1 MSLAAITALVDD
13 KLRSTAL
20 GASVDTAARDRA
32 IGQALVQYSS
42 DEPQDLV
49 AEVADVTGYFIDTPA
64 GWVPVRSRLQAVEY
78 PLDQVPMATLEATE
92 MHQVGGWRILL
103 AEPASGIT
111 VRLHYTAPHAAD
123 ASTVPAHHH
132 NAVACWAAAELCRQL
147 ATRMAHDRDATI
159 GAQAQQQ
166 GSQSGDLA
174 RRAKEWEAV
183 YRVALGLPD
192 PAMPGAA
199 GGGKPAGAVVSWGAR
214 RIRGRFNSFTGS

>member
-13 KLRSTAL
+13 KLRSLAL
-20 GASVDTAARDRA
+20 GSVADSGARDRA
-32 IGQALVQYSS
+32 IAQALVQYSS

-49 AEVADVTGYFIDTPA
+49 ADVAGVTGYFIDTPA

-78 PLDQVPMATLEATE
+78 PLDQVPMATLEAAE
-92 MHQVGGWRILL
+92 LHQVTGWRIVL
-103 AEPASGIT
+103 AEPVTNLT
-111 VRLHYTAPHAAD
+111 VRVHFTAPHASD

-159 GAQAQQQ
+159 GAQGAQQ
-166 GSQSGDLA
+166 GSQSGDLS

-192 PAMPGAA
+192 PTMPGAA
-199 GGGKPAGAVVSWGAR
+199 GAGGKPAGAVVTWGAR
-214 RIRGRFNSFTGS
+214 RLRGRFSSLVG